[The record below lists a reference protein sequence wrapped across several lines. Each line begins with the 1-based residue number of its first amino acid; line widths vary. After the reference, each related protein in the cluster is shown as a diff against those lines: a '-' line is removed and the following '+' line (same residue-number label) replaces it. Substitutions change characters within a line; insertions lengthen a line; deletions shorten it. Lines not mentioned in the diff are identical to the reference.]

1 MTVRTVPVPSR
12 TRWLATGFCVMLGCT
27 GCLPSAASE
36 PVRFTPS
43 ERAMILSH
51 GPWPQQQGRD
61 PSNRFS
67 GNGAAIRFGR
77 ALFSDARLSG
87 GGDLSCASCHRPDR
101 AMTDGLPRARGRA
114 LLDRNTPPIAN
125 LADRRWYGWTGQAD
139 TLWGQSIR
147 PMLNPLEM
155 AAAPELLAR
164 RVILSPDLARSYRR
178 IVGRPPSAESPE
190 SILVNIGK
198 MLSAWQETLVTP
210 ATPFDRFRDAL
221 ARGEDVPADQFSASA
236 RRGLKFFVGE
246 GRCSLCHFGPGFS
259 NDEFHHIGL
268 LHFVDGDR
276 VDPGR
281 HGGLDRYLRSPYT
294 RAGPHSDEPPRS
306 AAGAPGNFVSRNPD
320 DWGRFRVPSLRNV
333 AATAPYMHDGSLAD
347 LAQVVGHYNEI
358 DMERLHATGE
368 TLLRPMGLDAAR

>member
-1 MTVRTVPVPSR
+1 
-12 TRWLATGFCVMLGCT
+12 MLGCT

-77 ALFSDARLSG
+77 ALFSDARLSA
-87 GGDLSCASCHRPDR
+87 GGDMSCATCHRPDR
-101 AMTDGLPRARGRA
+101 AMTDGLPRARGEA

-147 PMLNPLEM
+147 PLVNPMEM
-155 AAAPELLAR
+155 AAGPELLAR
-164 RVILSPDLARSYRR
+164 RVIFSPDLARSYRR

-294 RAGPHSDEPPRS
+294 RAGPHSDEPPEAPPGHPEISSPVTRTTG
-306 AAGAPGNFVSRNPD
+306 AASGCRRCAMSPPPRRTCTTVRWPIWPRWWGTTTKSTWNVSMPPVKRCCGPWGLMRPGSGTWWTSCGP
-320 DWGRFRVPSLRNV
+320 
-333 AATAPYMHDGSLAD
+333 
-347 LAQVVGHYNEI
+347 
-358 DMERLHATGE
+358 
-368 TLLRPMGLDAAR
+368 